1 MATIVFSKNDSM
13 DLPDELVN
21 LQAYIGNLADKIEL
35 AASDLEEIDSDI
47 YDFSESVTLASQI
60 CEDERNKK
68 DSFSDIAGALTE
80 YLEMAW
86 KIDCDVAEMVEE
98 KKDDFYVSD
107 GERMVPECELPWF
120 LQEWFAVV
128 AIIVLAVLAL
138 LLAIVELIFLPGMFV
153 EYCLT
158 VLFSVISTLAA
169 MCAPDIVSQALVYGF
184 DDYMGAILGV
194 IIGGHFGVLGP
205 FVAAAVKTIY
215 VENRKN
221 MEGEQDK
228 RIPEIVADAI
238 FDSMTAIAVGGFTEA
253 FAEVYT
259 PASGDKDIYEKSG
272 SLVADILQNYFL
284 DSDFSVYGQGAED
297 EAYEKWLD
305 YIEEKERNGQP
316 WKDEVR
322 RVVEETGKKRAEIKT
337 QEQEEYEKE
346 QEERRK
352 RFWEAVKIAL
362 SQPLITAF

>member
-107 GERMVPECELPWF
+107 GERMVPECELPWY

-128 AIIVLAVLAL
+128 CIIVLGVIALIAAVLCMLFLQGFFVYYCIGLRFAVL
-138 LLAIVELIFLPGMFV
+138 ESAVPMLVVDFSSDFVNYGWEDYLGAIVG
-153 EYCLT
+153 C
-158 VLFSVISTLAA
+158 VIGGYFGLLGPAVA
-169 MCAPDIVSQALVYGF
+169 
-184 DDYMGAILGV
+184 GAIKSV
-194 IIGGHFGVLGP
+194 FSDNI
-205 FVAAAVKTIY
+205 
-215 VENRKN
+215 KN
-221 MEGEQDK
+221 IKGEQDK
-228 RIPEIVADAI
+228 RIPEI
-238 FDSMTAIAVGGFTEA
+238 IAQAMFMATLDL
-253 FAEVYT
+253 
-259 PASGDKDIYEKSG
+259 ASGE
-272 SLVADILQNYFL
+272 LVSAFSVSDTFNTSEMFENCATYISEIVKNYLL
-284 DSDFSVYGQGAED
+284 DSDFSSYAETPKD
-297 EAYEKWLD
+297 EDYEKWLD

-346 QEERRK
+346 QEERRN